1 MVCGHAPCGMSS
13 PAHFRDLAATLSD
26 MTAMIPPVALAQGA
40 RHAHPRREGDKHF
53 QSAQGHMQAGRWEQA
68 AAALERAAKA
78 LPNDAVVWLSLAQSR
93 RKSGRLAA
101 AIDAAQRAR
110 KLDPGLLVALR
121 LEAACLSE
129 QHRYEEAAAL
139 LGDLPISAE
148 DDHEL
153 HFARGYALLQQHR
166 AQEAVAPL
174 MDALA
179 RKPDHVGSHV
189 QLGNAFQLL
198 GLHEE
203 ALQCFGTAALLETDN
218 PAYAS
223 AALYEALHACKWSE
237 LPALRAQLAE
247 RIAKR
252 PDIPAVP
259 FMFLALSSD
268 RAQQHAVARAYAT
281 SQFGAIKPLPPRK
294 LAADAAG
301 TARIRLGYLSNDLHQ
316 HATAFLVAELFERHD
331 RGRFEVV
338 LYSYGI
344 DDGSDMRRR
353 LQRAADRFVDVAQQS
368 DREIA
373 ERIRADGIDVL
384 IDLKGYTRQARSA
397 VLAYRPAPVQV
408 NFLGYPGTMGPGLAD
423 YLIGDPIV
431 TPLDHAADYSEKLAL
446 MPHSYQPNDR
456 QRRIGP
462 QPSRVD
468 CGLPEQGVVFCSFNN
483 AYKITPEV
491 FAIWCRL
498 LNAVPGSV
506 LWLLEC
512 TAQAR
517 DNLLRAAQAV
527 GVDAARIVFAKPLPL
542 ADHLGRLQN
551 ADLVLDTLPYNAHT
565 TASDAL
571 WAGVPIVTCPG
582 ETFASR
588 VAASLCHAAGLVE
601 TVVGSLAEYEALALR
616 LARDPDRLRALRERL
631 RADSKDAPLFDSAR
645 YAAHLEDLFERMH
658 ARARQGLAPEALR
671 ADPAAPS
678 RALEPAQAPR
688 REAGRAVPRVDL
700 AFLGKSR
707 GGGPR
712 VAVVT
717 PYYKERRAWLERC
730 IESVK
735 AQDFPV
741 THYMVADGFAQDWID
756 GTGVEHLKLG
766 RGHADFG
773 NTPRALGAQLAV
785 SEGFDA
791 ICFLDA
797 DNWYAPDHV
806 TRCLEA
812 ADASE
817 EPVDYVVARRNFV
830 RDDGTVIPLAHDED
844 AAADREGHV
853 DTNCYF
859 LLRGAYHTL
868 ARWNLMPKPLGIVCD
883 RVYRIVLEAEKL
895 KRTFTT
901 TVTVNYLCTWRGPY
915 LALGEA
921 PPDFAKSH
929 VDPRAY
935 LQWWRALN
943 PADRGFVERLVG
955 TPLQIA

>member
-1 MVCGHAPCGMSS
+1 MHRA
-13 PAHFRDLAATLSD
+13 AFRRRAFHGRFPS
-26 MTAMIPPVALAQGA
+26 MTAMIPPAALRAGSQPTRKQLEA
-40 RHAHPRREGDKHF
+40 EKHF
-53 QSAQGHMQAGRWEQA
+53 QRGLQLMQASRWDDA
-68 AAALERAAKA
+68 ARAFERAVQ
-78 LPNDAVVWLSLAQSR
+78 LHPGDPVVWLNLAQAR
-93 RKSGRLAA
+93 RKAGKLGA
-101 AIDAAQRAR
+101 AIDAARRAR
-110 KLDPGLLVALR
+110 TLDPTLVVATR

-129 QHRYEEAAAL
+129 QHRYAEAADL
-139 LGDLPISAE
+139 LGNLPVGR
-148 DDHEL
+148 DDDPEL

-166 AQEAVAPL
+166 PQEAISPL

-179 RKPDHVGSHV
+179 RNPGHIGAHV

-198 GLHEE
+198 ALHEE
-203 ALQCFGTAALLETDN
+203 AMQCFGTAALLEGDN

-223 AALYEALHACKWSE
+223 AAMYEALHACKWDE
-237 LPALRAQLAE
+237 LPRMRAELDA
-247 RIAKR
+247 RLKKRSDIA
-252 PDIPAVP
+252 AVP
-259 FMFLALSSD
+259 FMFLALSQS
-268 RAQQHAVARAYAT
+268 RAQQHAVACAYT
-281 SQFGAIKPLPPRK
+281 RSQFGAIKPLPPAKPRTRP
-294 LAADAAG
+294 AG
-301 TARIRLGYLSNDLHQ
+301 ERIRLAYLSNDLHQ
-316 HATAFLVAELFERHD
+316 HATAYLVAELFERHD
-331 RGRFEVV
+331 RSRFEVT

-344 DDGSDMRRR
+344 DDGSEMRRR
-353 LQRAADRFVDVAQQS
+353 LQRAADRFVDVARQS

-373 ERIRADGIDVL
+373 ERIRADGIDILV
-384 IDLKGYTRQARSA
+384 DLKGYTRQARPA

-423 YLIGDPIV
+423 YLIGDPVV

-462 QPSRVD
+462 TPSREQ
-468 CGLPEQGVVFCSFNN
+468 CGLPAQGFVFCCFNN
-483 AYKITPEV
+483 AYKITPEM

-512 TAQAR
+512 SPQAR
-517 DNLLRAAQAV
+517 NNLLKAAQAQ
-527 GVDAARIVFAKPLPL
+527 GIEAARIVFAKPLPL
-542 ADHLGRLQN
+542 ADHLGRLRN

-601 TVVGSLAEYEALALR
+601 TVVGSLADYEALALR

-631 RADSKDAPLFDSAR
+631 QVEGKDASLFDSAR

-658 ARARQGLAPEALR
+658 ARALEGQAPEALR
-671 ADPAAPS
+671 ADPARAPS
-678 RALEPAQAPR
+678 TPSRVLDAKEAPR
-688 REAGRAVPRVDL
+688 REAGRAVPRVDV

-735 AQDFPV
+735 AQDYPV

-756 GTGVEHLKLG
+756 GAGVEHLKLG
-766 RGHADFG
+766 RGHADYG

-812 ADASE
+812 ADSSE
-817 EPVDYVVARRNFV
+817 EAVDYVVARRNFV
-830 RDDGTVIPLAHDED
+830 RDDGSVIPLAYDED
-844 AAADREGHV
+844 AAAARDGHI

-859 LLRGAYHTL
+859 LLRGAFHTIP
-868 ARWNLMPKPLGIVCD
+868 RWNLMPKPLAIVCD
-883 RVYRIVLEAEKL
+883 RVYRIVLESEKL
-895 KRTFTT
+895 KRAITDSA
-901 TVTVNYLCTWRGPY
+901 TVNYLCTWKGPY
-915 LALGEA
+915 LAIGET
-921 PPDFAKSH
+921 PPAFAKSH
-929 VDPRAY
+929 VDPTSYMR
-935 LQWWRALN
+935 WWQSLN
-943 PADRGFVERLVG
+943 HTDKRFVERLLG
-955 TPLQIA
+955 AQISI

>member
-1 MVCGHAPCGMSS
+1 
-13 PAHFRDLAATLSD
+13 
-26 MTAMIPPVALAQGA
+26 MTAMIPPAVLAPSTLKDRSRRGA
-40 RHAHPRREGDKHF
+40 EKFF
-53 QSAQGHMQAGRWEQA
+53 QTGQQQMRAGRWADA
-68 AAALERAAKA
+68 AAAFERAAKSS
-78 LPNDAVVWLSLAQSR
+78 PDDAVIWLSLAQSR

-101 AIDAAQRAR
+101 AIEAAQRAR
-110 KLDPGLLVALR
+110 ALDAGLVVATR

-139 LGDLPISAE
+139 LGDLPISKD

-166 AQEAVAPL
+166 AQEAIAPL

-179 RKPDHVGSHV
+179 RKPDHAASHV

-203 ALQCFGTAALLETDN
+203 AMQCFGTAALLEGDN

-223 AALYEALHACKWSE
+223 AALYEALHACRWDE
-237 LPALRAQLAE
+237 LPGLRAQLAE
-247 RIAKR
+247 RLAKR

-268 RAQQHAVARAYAT
+268 RAQQHAVATAYAR
-281 SQFGAIKPLPPRK
+281 SQFGAIKPLPARRRDPQSP
-294 LAADAAG
+294 G
-301 TARIRLGYLSNDLHQ
+301 QRIRLGYLSNDLHQ
-316 HATAFLVAELFERHD
+316 HATAYLVAELFERHD
-331 RGRFEVV
+331 RSRFEVV
-338 LYSYGI
+338 LYSYGV
-344 DDGSDMRRR
+344 DDGSEMRRR
-353 LQRAADRFVDVAQQS
+353 LQRAADRFVDVARQS

-384 IDLKGYTRQARSA
+384 VDLKGYTRQARSA

-456 QRRIGP
+456 QRKIGAR
-462 QPSRVD
+462 PSRTE
-468 CGLPEQGVVFCSFNN
+468 CGLTEQGFVFCSFNN

-512 TAQAR
+512 TTQAR
-517 DNLLRAAQAV
+517 DNLLRTARNA
-527 GVDAARIVFAKPLPL
+527 GIDPARIVFAKPLPL

-601 TVVGSLAEYEALALR
+601 TVVGSLADYEALALR
-616 LARDPDRLRALRERL
+616 LARGPERLRALRDLLQVEG
-631 RADSKDAPLFDSAR
+631 KDAPLFDSAR

-658 ARARQGLAPEALR
+658 ARALEGLAPETLR
-671 ADPAAPS
+671 ADPARAPAAPS
-678 RALEPAQAPR
+678 RALDPIKAPR
-688 REAGRAVPRVDL
+688 REVGRAVPRVDM
-700 AFLGKSR
+700 AFIGKSR
-707 GGGPR
+707 DGGPR

-735 AQDFPV
+735 AQDYPV

-756 GTGVEHLKLG
+756 GAGVRHLKLDQ
-766 RGHADFG
+766 GHADFG
-773 NTPRALGAQLAV
+773 NTPRAIGAQLAV

-797 DNWYAPDHV
+797 DNWFAPDHV

-830 RDDGTVIPLAHDED
+830 RDDGSVIPLAHDED
-844 AAADREGHV
+844 AAADRDGHI

-859 LLRGAYHTL
+859 LLRGAYHTIP
-868 ARWNLMPKPLGIVCD
+868 RWNLMPKPLAIVCD
-883 RVYRIVLEAEKL
+883 RVYRIVLESDKL
-895 KRTFTT
+895 KRTFTDG
-901 TVTVNYLCTWRGPY
+901 VTVNYLCTWKGPY
-915 LALGEA
+915 LALGET
-921 PPDFAKSH
+921 PPEFAKSH
-929 VDPRAY
+929 VDPTGYMR
-935 LQWWRALN
+935 WWQSLN
-943 PADRGFVERLVG
+943 HTDKQFVERLLG
-955 TPLQIA
+955 AQIRI